1 MRVLQSYVSR
11 FLGYWEPFRIDML
24 IASAIQWKSV
34 FPGDYLVLNVSPDIE
49 SYIKSKVT
57 DLPWDEIYFK
67 YGFDNHES
75 EFYYDSGRFKM
86 SLDQTEPFISLD
98 SDVYVFPEFRN
109 ERNLRMLQDVKSGKP
124 EFLVEDLPWTIQPPP
139 FSRSEFSKQVLDI
152 LAVTEDRDF
161 ENKMLNTGF
170 FATIPELAKKVSEKV
185 LAVQKCFETD
195 RGEANY
201 NFRFHEFA
209 SSTVPIMILNREG
222 VKIKAFDGWGMIH
235 TCRCLCVLPE
245 QQLRN
250 FYIKEEY
257 STSDLGFAR
266 RLSYWKSFCKQVIE
280 QGSITRKEAVSLMY
294 RVKDELERKEKQ
306 TKLSNI
312 I

>member
-86 SLDQTEPFISLD
+86 SLDQTEPFVFLD

-124 EFLVEDLPWTIQPPP
+124 EFLVENLPWTIDPP
-139 FSRSEFSKQVLDI
+139 FNRSEFSKQVLDI

-161 ENKMLNTGF
+161 ENKILNTGF
-170 FATIPELAKKVSEKV
+170 FVTIPELAKKVSEKV

-201 NFRFHEFA
+201 NSRFHEFA
-209 SSTVPIMILNREG
+209 SSTVPIMVLNREG
-222 VKIKAFDGWGMIH
+222 VKIKAFDSWGMIH
-235 TCRCLCVLPE
+235 TCGCLCVLPE
-245 QQLRN
+245 QQLRD